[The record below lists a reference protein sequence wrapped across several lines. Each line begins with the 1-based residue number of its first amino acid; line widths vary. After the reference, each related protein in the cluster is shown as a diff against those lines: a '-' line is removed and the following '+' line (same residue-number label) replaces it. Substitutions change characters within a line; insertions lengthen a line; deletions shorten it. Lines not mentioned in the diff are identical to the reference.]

1 MNISTISS
9 AIFLP
14 LRWPTAAIA
23 GGAASAARLSGVI
36 LRPTIPTTLFL
47 ILASFLFFL
56 IESRRKQQS
65 KLDRVT
71 LPPGPSPWPVVG
83 NLPEMWRN
91 RPAYRWILGMMKEMD
106 TRIACIRLGD
116 VHVIPVTCPEIG
128 REFLKKNDAVFA
140 SRPITM
146 GTEYSS
152 RGFLSIA
159 VAPWGE
165 QWKKMRRVVASEVI
179 NPARLRWLQS
189 KRIEEADNLVYY
201 LYNQCNGGAALPAPA
216 VVDVRMAVR
225 QYSGNVIRKMM
236 FGKRYFGRGRE
247 DGGPGKE
254 EVEHVDALFNV
265 LSLLYAFCVSDY
277 MPCLRRLDLDGHER
291 MMKKAIELV
300 NKYHEPLI
308 DERIEKWRGD
318 NRAPKEVNDLLDVLV
333 SVKDVDGKPLLNSE
347 EIKAQASDLV
357 YAAVDNP
364 SNAIEWAMAEM
375 LNRPEILEKAK
386 EELDRVVGKDRWVQE
401 SDFPQ
406 LNYVKS
412 IAREAFRLH
421 PIAPFNLP
429 HVSSEDATVAGYF
442 IPKGS
447 HVLLSRLGLGRNPD
461 VWPDPLRF
469 DPDRHLA
476 AGPAVE
482 VELAEPDLRLI
493 SFSTGRR
500 GCMGVALGTSMTV
513 MLLAR
518 MLQGF
523 EWSLPPELS
532 AVELRESATDL
543 CLEAPLTAAARPRLH
558 PDLYKPSA

>member
-1 MNISTISS
+1 MNISSS
-9 AIFLP
+9 IFLP
-14 LRWPTAAIA
+14 LRWPTTANLA
-23 GGAASAARLSGVI
+23 GAASAARLTDAF

-56 IESRRKQQS
+56 IESRRKQSS
-65 KLDRVT
+65 KLGHVS
-71 LPPGPSPWPVVG
+71 LPPGPSPWPIVG
-83 NLPEMWRN
+83 NLPELWMN

-106 TRIACIRLGD
+106 TKIACIRLGN

-140 SRPITM
+140 SRPLTM

-159 VAPWGE
+159 VAPWGD
-165 QWKKMRRVVASEVI
+165 QWKKMRKVVASEVI
-179 NPARLRWLQS
+179 NPARLRWMQS

-201 LYNQCNGGAALPAPA
+201 LYNQCPGGATRPAPA
-216 VVDVRMAVR
+216 VIDVRMAVR

-236 FGKRYFGRGRE
+236 FGKRYFGQGRE

-291 MMKKAIELV
+291 MMKKAIEIV
-300 NKYHEPLI
+300 NKYHEPVI
-308 DERIEKWRGD
+308 DERIKKWRGD
-318 NRAPKEVNDLLDVLV
+318 NNGTKEVNDLLDVLV

-347 EIKAQASDLV
+347 EIKAQASDLI

-375 LNRPEILEKAK
+375 LNRPEILEKAT

-401 SDFPQ
+401 SDFPH

-429 HVSSEDATVAGYF
+429 HVSSDDATVAGYF

-461 VWPDPLRF
+461 VWPNPLRF
-469 DPDRHLA
+469 DPDRHLSA
-476 AGPAVE
+476 E
-482 VELAEPDLRLI
+482 VDLAEPDLRFI

-523 EWSLPPELS
+523 DWSLPAGVS

-543 CLEAPLTAAARPRLH
+543 GLFAPLMAAARPRLQPH
-558 PDLYKPSA
+558 LYRQSA